1 LKKTFLP
8 TSNVIISQSV
18 PSTFAKLFGYVFVVV

>member
-1 LKKTFLP
+1 VEKTFLP

-18 PSTFAKLFGYVFVVV
+18 RSTFAKLFGNVLVVV